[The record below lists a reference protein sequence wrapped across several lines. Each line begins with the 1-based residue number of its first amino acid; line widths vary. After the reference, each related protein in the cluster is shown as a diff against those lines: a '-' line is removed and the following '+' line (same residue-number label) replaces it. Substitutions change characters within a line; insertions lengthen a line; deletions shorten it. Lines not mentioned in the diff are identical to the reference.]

1 VAAEKTGRGRATDSG
16 LPVWARERPQRRPAL
31 SRDVIVNMA
40 IKIADAEGIDAASI
54 RRVAGDLG
62 VRPMS
67 LYTYIDRKEDLL
79 DLMRD
84 QASGEVLIGGDL
96 PHGWRE
102 ALAVI
107 ARRTR
112 NVTLR
117 HPWMTGIPAHGAA
130 LGPNA
135 LRHVEESM
143 TALEELDLSPQVAIE
158 VLTAVDKFVLG
169 HVIFEVGSRS
179 GDIGGLAQ
187 PYIDSLLASG
197 EFPALS
203 RIAADARATAATED
217 EFERGLGWLLDGIAA
232 SINK

>member
-1 VAAEKTGRGRATDSG
+1 VSDQGQAGDTA
-16 LPVWARERPQRRPAL
+16 LPVWARQKPRRRPVL
-31 SRDVIVNMA
+31 SRDTIVA
-40 IKIADAEGIDAASI
+40 TAVTIADAEGLDAVSI
-54 RRVAGDLG
+54 RRVAADLG

-79 DLMRD
+79 ALMRD
-84 QASGEVLIGGDL
+84 QASGEILIGRDL

-102 ALAVI
+102 ALTAI

-117 HPWMTGIPAHGAA
+117 HPWTIDIPAHGAT

-135 LRHVEESM
+135 LRHVEESI

-158 VLTAVDKFVLG
+158 ILMAVDKFVLG

-179 GDIGGLAQ
+179 VDIGRLAQ

-217 EFERGLGWLLDGIAA
+217 EFERGLTWLLDGIAA
-232 SINK
+232 GINNGAG